1 MGLGN
6 SSTVVSPTD
15 QRLDKYSERAVKAL
29 SRALGPG
36 DHGIG
41 EVNSRAGRMYKFSL
55 PGDQR
60 AGQGRMLVSPGGQVK
75 IWHQTLQRP
84 WLQAPG
90 LTPIEI
96 GGADKGR
103 GPAPGYAIALKE
115 FEQSEPGIFATA
127 RQKPVD
133 IQRSARA
140 LNVMR
145 PQLSDQETHD
155 LALKSLAA
163 HGWVA
168 QRSSGGISY
177 LHDGHGSSAAGR
189 MAVNDG
195 LAVCWTHHGGVPNLG
210 EPWRPGQPT
219 SNGLPTM
226 IATGRDLA
234 GIKLD
239 VVTPAVSLSRAPQM
253 TEQQKLEAIQAKW
266 AQITEHMT
274 DCPPSH
280 RHLNKGAKTIR
291 HSLPAEGLGVVGKG
305 YYEGSIAMPMLR
317 ELSDQNPGKLE
328 VVGVQMLTPTV
339 QDQTDKTFLSGSSTA
354 GAVFAPWPLPPVRDG
369 KYDLAVW
376 VESRDKSKPIVLCE
390 GVATALAIHHS
401 GAGHAVICY
410 SSSNLPAVAKYFAER
425 EFDQVHGVVI
435 AADNDIGLHEKEPLR
450 GKLKSEGIP
459 KAIEAA
465 RACDGDVAYLG
476 KSYGVGIDARDIYT
490 SEGPS
495 AVRSYIERAGK
506 PDDVEARFNR
516 TIAEDRA
523 KLFRAQDI
531 ER

>member
-1 MGLGN
+1 MALG
-6 SSTVVSPTD
+6 SSSVPVSPTD
-15 QRLDKYSERAVKAL
+15 KRLEINGERAIKAL

-36 DHGIG
+36 SHDI
-41 EVNSRAGRMYKFSL
+41 VPVQSRAGQMYSFSL

-60 AGQGRMLVSPGGQVK
+60 QKQGRMLVSAGGEVK
-75 IWHQTLQRP
+75 IWHQSLSRP
-84 WLQAPG
+84 WLNHSAFRG
-90 LTPIEI
+90 IEV

-103 GPAPGYAIALKE
+103 GPTPGYSIPLKE
-115 FEQSEPGIFATA
+115 FEQIEQGLLG
-127 RQKPVD
+127 QV
-133 IQRSARA
+133 RA
-140 LNVMR
+140 QPKQITRPSQVTDRMR
-145 PQLSDQETHD
+145 LQISDQETHD

-163 HGWVA
+163 QGWVA
-168 QRSSGGISY
+168 HRSTGGITY

-234 GIKLD
+234 GIKLN
-239 VVTPAVSLSRAPQM
+239 VSAPSVSLSRAPQM
-253 TEQQKLEAIQAKW
+253 TEQQKLEAIQTKW

-328 VVGVQMLTPTV
+328 VVGIQVLTPTV

-490 SEGPS
+490 STGS
-495 AVRSYIERAGK
+495 AAVRSYIERAGK